1 MTVIQNGTKFV
12 GTSPPETPDASQLG
26 DTIGSPKSP
35 ISGTKKSP
43 LKKMSLAEYQQNAAQ
58 RRGPQGPVSH
68 GANMDNSELDVSPIL
83 TRKTSPNLEGEFHK
97 TMTSM
102 GQTPKSRG
110 KSPGVMSFEKGLQGI
125 EGCNT
130 PDGMDMM
137 KTMTPKSSK

>member
-1 MTVIQNGTKFV
+1 M
-12 GTSPPETPDASQLG
+12 
-26 DTIGSPKSP
+26 
-35 ISGTKKSP
+35 
-43 LKKMSLAEYQQNAAQ
+43 
-58 RRGPQGPVSH
+58 SH